1 MIDVSTPSP
10 GSKNSL
16 LHSLAIQ
23 GRVIGA
29 LLMRE
34 VLTRYG
40 RHNVGF
46 LWVFLEP
53 MLFTSGVTALWT
65 LTKAVHGTNLPITAF
80 AVTGYSSVLMWRN
93 TANRCALAITPNLGL
108 LFHRNVRVIDV
119 FLARIFLEIAG
130 ITASAAV
137 ISITFISLGLMEL
150 PADMGLVLLGWFY
163 LAWFGVALGLAVG
176 GLSERSD
183 TAERLWHTVAYLMF
197 PLSGAVFMVDWLPQ
211 AAQRYVLLIPT
222 VHGVEMFRGGF
233 FGAEVKTHYS
243 VAYITVA
250 CLIVTLIGLVLVRD
264 VGNKVEFE

>member
-1 MIDVSTPSP
+1 MTDDARKSAVS
-10 GSKNSL
+10 GIFQ
-16 LHSLAIQ
+16 SLAIQ
-23 GRVIGA
+23 RRVIGA

-53 MLFTSGVTALWT
+53 ILFTSGVTALWT
-65 LTKAVHGTNLPITAF
+65 LTKAVHGSQLPITAF

-108 LFHRNVRVIDV
+108 LFHRNVRVIDL
-119 FLARIFLEIAG
+119 FLARIILEIAG
-130 ITASAAV
+130 ITASATI
-137 ISITFISLGLMEL
+137 ISIVFISVGAMQP

-163 LAWFGVALGLAVG
+163 LAWFGTALGLMVG

-197 PLSGAVFMVDWLPQ
+197 PLSGAVFMVDWLPE
-211 AAQRYVLLIPT
+211 AAQRYILLIPT

-233 FGAEVKTHYS
+233 FGAEVKVHYS
-243 VAYITVA
+243 IPYITVS
-250 CLIVTLIGLVLVRD
+250 CMIVTLVGLLLVRD